1 MNTTNPLS
9 IAWGFPTQTAVCER
23 CDALYVLPAAPA
35 ETPRVDAGFTRPPA
49 SAGRCPR
56 CFQAELEAATSA
68 PAGEPPDPGAAS
80 GSTPA
85 DSSFT
90 YTQPPELAVPFTIS
104 QAQIDTAVQR
114 FAQGIPYPPPGL
126 TPAALR
132 RGLRPVYLPMWLV
145 DAEVQ
150 ANWKAE
156 AGFDYQVVSH
166 QERYADGG
174 GWATRQ
180 VKENRIRWEP
190 RLGRLQRTYHNHPA
204 PALEEH
210 PRLKAFLGEY
220 NLAAARP
227 YSPHALAG
235 AIVRLPDRSPL
246 DAWSDARPGL
256 QSVAG
261 EECRQAAQAGHLRS
275 FTWQPTFCS
284 QNWTLLLLP
293 AYTAAYLDDDHQPQ
307 VVWINGQTGQINGA
321 RRASMQQATRASLGI
336 LGAAGVIFLLSILA
350 LMFTVVLPPL
360 AALGVVGMTL
370 ALVVALGAIVPVFRA
385 RNFNRQ

>member
-1 MNTTNPLS
+1 MDTTNSLS
-9 IAWGFPTQTAVCER
+9 TAWGFPTRTALCER
-23 CDALYVLPAAPA
+23 CDALYLLPAAPA
-35 ETPRVDAGFTRPPA
+35 ETPRVDAGVTRPPA

-56 CFQAELEAATSA
+56 CFQAELEVMQTTEQAGNAAGTGQPA
-68 PAGEPPDPGAAS
+68 PAGD
-80 GSTPA
+80 
-85 DSSFT
+85 SFT
-90 YTQPPELAVPFTIS
+90 YTQPPELAVPFTVA
-104 QAQIDTAVQR
+104 QPQIDAAVQR
-114 FAQGIPYPPPGL
+114 FAEGIPYPPPGL

-132 RGLRPVYLPMWLV
+132 RGLRQIYLPMWLV

-210 PRLKAFLGEY
+210 PRLKAYLGEY

-227 YSPHALAG
+227 YSPQSVAG
-235 AIVRLPDRSPL
+235 AMVRLPDRSPL

-256 QSVAG
+256 QAVAA

-275 FTWQPTFCS
+275 FAWQPTFCS

-321 RRASMQQATRASLGI
+321 RRSSMQQATRAALGI
-336 LGAAGVIFLLSILA
+336 LGAAGIIFLLSILA
-350 LMFTVVLPPL
+350 LMFTVVVPPL
-360 AALGVVGMTL
+360 AALGVIGMTL
-370 ALVVALGAIVPVFRA
+370 ALIIALGAIVPVFRA
-385 RNFNRQ
+385 WNFNRS